1 MKITPELKEKMDAV
15 ASINYPTAAEKK
27 EAWAVFPTITI
38 ESRFGGEDKEVP
50 ALTWYRHHQ
59 PSTETVNDK
68 NEGWV
73 TR

>member
-1 MKITPELKEKMDAV
+1 MKITKELKEEMDKIAK
-15 ASINYPTAAEKK
+15 INYLTVAEKK
-27 EAWAVFPTITI
+27 AVWAVFPTITI

-59 PSTETVNDK
+59 PSTETSN
-68 NEGWV
+68 NELEGWV